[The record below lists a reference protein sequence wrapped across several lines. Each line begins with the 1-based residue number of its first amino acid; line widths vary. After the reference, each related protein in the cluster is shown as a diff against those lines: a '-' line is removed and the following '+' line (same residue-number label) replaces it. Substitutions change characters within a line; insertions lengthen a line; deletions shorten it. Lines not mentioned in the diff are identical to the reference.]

1 MKSTQ
6 LTTCALGLLSLILLT
21 QCAVVPTDPNA
32 GSMRGGYGD
41 YNYSGYNPSFQPY
54 EAPARVSELSNGKYL
69 VTINARVAAYD
80 SSGRLMSSS
89 GLSPNERYHADAA
102 VESYREGHRG
112 DYHHPNHSSHT
123 SSRHTGAPTVRP
135 RADGKIDDAPATLAK
150 AGPRARRR

>member
-102 VESYREGHRG
+102 VESYREGASWRL
-112 DYHHPNHSSHT
+112 PSSQSQLAHFQPAY
-123 SSRHTGAPTVRP
+123 RRP
-135 RADGKIDDAPATLAK
+135 DRAPAS
-150 AGPRARRR
+150 RWQDR